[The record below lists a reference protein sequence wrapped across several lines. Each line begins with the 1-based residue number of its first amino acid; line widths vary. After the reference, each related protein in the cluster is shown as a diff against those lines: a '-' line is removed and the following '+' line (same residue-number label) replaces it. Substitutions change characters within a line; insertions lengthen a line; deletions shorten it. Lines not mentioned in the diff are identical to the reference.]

1 MDLLQIVAQTLLAVA
16 AVIVLARLNGLRSFS
31 KMASFDFA
39 LTIAAGSVLATMM
52 TSAETPWP
60 GLVALITLFAT
71 RFAVS
76 FLRKRW
82 TPVKWLT
89 DNTALMLFYEGQ
101 LFEEN
106 LTRARVTEDEVRGKL
121 REANAIGPDSVRAIV
136 LEATGDVS
144 VLHGDTL
151 DPDLLKGVSWG
162 AVEPP
167 EGWDRPRGPAG

>member
-1 MDLLQIVAQTLLAVA
+1 MDLWQIVGQTLLAVV

-39 LTIAAGSVLATMM
+39 LTIATGSILATIM
-52 TSAETPWP
+52 TSSKTPWP

-76 FLRKRW
+76 LVRKRW
-82 TPVKWLT
+82 QPMKWLT

-101 LFEEN
+101 LFREN
-106 LTRARVTEDEVRGKL
+106 LALARVTEDEVRGKM
-121 REANAIGPDSVRAIV
+121 REANALEPSRVRAIV

-144 VLHGDTL
+144 VLHGDRL
-151 DPDLLKGVSWG
+151 DPGLLKGVSWG
-162 AVEPP
+162 KVDPP
-167 EGWDRPRGPAG
+167 KGWDRPDGALQ